1 MYIRK
6 QDIKTLEIDHLEKQ
20 TTKEIEAWVINNN
33 LCNHASW
40 FLPQLVSHFGTWRL
54 HRDGKT
60 TVAENCHSSWSRAIY
75 RISRVKRSML
85 VRTQTKL
92 PQYGQ
97 LTPLLLLGFKRYQ
110 GYNYEQFREIEGL
123 EWLLEPDLYQ
133 QIILDQPVNIPTS
146 RLLEIR
152 AQGLTNKSGQNQGQI
167 KPAESTWTLT
177 GIKDTELGAYPKL
190 VQTMVAQIW
199 LAHPKH
205 RTSDM
210 ILDPNDWDSMPQPLV
225 DVDVGLTA
233 ASAKVTK
240 SIASEQMPWD

>member
-6 QDIKTLEIDHLEKQ
+6 QDIKTLELDHLANQ
-20 TTKEIEAWVINNN
+20 TTSEIESWVINNN

-40 FLPQLVSHFGTWRL
+40 FLPQLVTHFGSWRL
-54 HRDGKT
+54 LRDGRT
-60 TVAENCHSSWSRAIY
+60 TVAENCQTAWSRSIY

-85 VRTQTKL
+85 IRTQTKL

-110 GYNYEQFREIEGL
+110 GYSYEQFREIEGL

-133 QIILDQPVNIPTS
+133 QIVLDQPVNIPTS

-152 AQGLTNKSGQNQGQI
+152 QQGLTNKSGQHQGKI

-177 GIKDTELGAYPKL
+177 GIKDTELGSYPKL
-190 VQTMVAQIW
+190 VQTMVCQIW

-205 RTSDM
+205 RSGDM
-210 ILDPNDWDSMPQPLV
+210 ILDPNDWDNMPRPLV
-225 DVDVGLTA
+225 DDNSGLV
-233 ASAKVTK
+233 SATTK
-240 SIASEQMPWD
+240 TKPVVEKEQMPWD

>member
-1 MYIRK
+1 
-6 QDIKTLEIDHLEKQ
+6 
-20 TTKEIEAWVINNN
+20 
-33 LCNHASW
+33 
-40 FLPQLVSHFGTWRL
+40 
-54 HRDGKT
+54 
-60 TVAENCHSSWSRAIY
+60 
-75 RISRVKRSML
+75 ML

-110 GYNYEQFREIEGL
+110 GYNYEQFRELEGL

-152 AQGLTNKSGQNQGQI
+152 AQGLTNKSGPNTGSI

-177 GIKDTELGAYPKL
+177 GIKDTELGSYPKL

-225 DVDVGLTA
+225 DTDVGLPVTK
-233 ASAKVTK
+233 AKVTQ
-240 SIASEQMPWD
+240 SLPSEIMPWD

>member
-6 QDIKTLEIDHLEKQ
+6 QDIKLLEIDHLANQ
-20 TTKEIEAWVINNN
+20 TTSEIEAWVVNNN

-40 FLPQLVSHFGTWRL
+40 FLPQLVTHFGTWRL

-85 VRTQTKL
+85 IRTQTKL

-110 GYNYEQFREIEGL
+110 GYNYEQFRELPGL

-133 QIILDQPVNIPTS
+133 QIVPIQPVNIPVN

-152 AQGLTNKSGQNQGQI
+152 AQGLVNKSGQRIGTI

-190 VQTMVAQIW
+190 VQTMVCQIW

-210 ILDPNDWDSMPQPLV
+210 ILDPNDWDSMPKPLV
-225 DVDVGLTA
+225 DVDVGLVA
-233 ASAKVTK
+233 ATNKVTQ
-240 SIASEQMPWD
+240 STITEQMPWD

>member
-1 MYIRK
+1 MYIRR

-20 TTKEIEAWVINNN
+20 TNKEIEAWVINNN

-40 FLPQLVSHFGTWRL
+40 LLPQLVNYFGTWRL

-75 RISRVKRSML
+75 RISRVKRSL
-85 VRTQTKL
+85 LIRTQTKL

-97 LTPLLLLGFKRYQ
+97 LTPLILLGFKRYQ
-110 GYNYEQFREIEGL
+110 GFSYEQFRELPGL
-123 EWLLEPDLYQ
+123 EWLMEPDLYTQ
-133 QIILDQPVNIPTS
+133 VLLEQPVQLTLE

-152 AQGLTNKSGQNQGQI
+152 AQGLQTKSGQRAGTV

-177 GIKDTELGAYPKL
+177 GIKDTELGSYPKL
-190 VQTMVAQIW
+190 VQTMLAQIW

-205 RTSDM
+205 RCGDM
-210 ILDPNDWDSMPQPLV
+210 ILDPNDWDAMPPPLI
-225 DVDVGLTA
+225 DDNVGLPA
-233 ASAKVTK
+233 VVAKVQKTH
-240 SIASEQMPWD
+240 SSEVMPWD